1 MSVCESHGRYEAT
14 DGECPQCRRE
24 RQRAEAV
31 DRLLGV
37 TTEPAVRVEAPAVK
51 VAPVIEPTA
60 VKPPLVL
67 VEPEPEPGPEPE
79 RKPEPEPTVEP
90 VSVEVAAPAPS
101 AEEAARI
108 HDEIRKLTADLDPAP
123 VITPSFAEPVDAPAD
138 PPPAPAEVAV
148 PVPGVAETVADD
160 AAVLER
166 FNRTLAEAGPSGAAP
181 RVVEPEMSAERIQ
194 ELIDKNANVVG
205 LLGFPGAGK
214 TWFLNRLKFEL
225 FTSRD
230 DRHEAIPPHAA
241 QWDNVGRTNGV
252 SEHFFR
258 STRHDAPSSFYV
270 IDIPGERFI
279 SLAEGRFLGR
289 ERELLALKACKA
301 LIIVV
306 PADEVLLGERASAL
320 FSRQAG
326 GAEVSD
332 LERQARAL
340 AADNPR
346 LERFTAHIA
355 QLNVVLSLLSHG
367 VEVGKIAAMTS
378 EDLIRHLDSDAYKP
392 SSKPVFVALSKADV
406 IEALAV
412 ASGAGEDGA
421 PKSVLDLLYR
431 DAPADIE
438 ALQEFDRDPEE
449 IVDRYRPALAS
460 AVGAFRWSKFDFV
473 TAFRGHG
480 DGGAAGTVVDYTLGR
495 RGVAAVLRW
504 MEWARASDT
513 DLTEADWRA
522 IGAARALRRFRN
534 QGRLRKVR
542 RGDQFR

>member
-1 MSVCESHGRYEAT
+1 MSVCESHGRYDAA

-37 TTEPAVRVEAPAVK
+37 TTEPTVRVEAPAVE
-51 VAPVIEPTA
+51 VAPVTEPSP
-60 VKPPLVL
+60 VEPPLVL
-67 VEPEPEPGPEPE
+67 VEPEPEPDPEPE
-79 RKPEPEPTVEP
+79 R

-138 PPPAPAEVAV
+138 PPSAPVPAEVAV
-148 PVPGVAETVADD
+148 PAPGVAETAADD

-166 FNRTLAEAGPSGAAP
+166 FNRTLAEAGPAGAAP

-320 FSRQAG
+320 FSRPG
-326 GAEVSD
+326 GNDAPSEQ
-332 LERQARAL
+332 ERQARAL

-406 IEALAV
+406 IEAQAV
-412 ASGAGEDGA
+412 ASQAEGDAG
-421 PKSVLDLLYR
+421 SVLDLLYR

>member
-1 MSVCESHGRYEAT
+1 MSVCETHGRYDTA

-37 TTEPAVRVEAPAVK
+37 TREATVLVETPAVDVIPVAEPLPVEPP
-51 VAPVIEPTA
+51 PVLA
-60 VKPPLVL
+60 
-67 VEPEPEPGPEPE
+67 EPEPEP
-79 RKPEPEPTVEP
+79 EPEPVT
-90 VSVEVAAPAPS
+90 VEVAPPAPS

-123 VITPSFAEPVDAPAD
+123 VITPSFAEPVAAPTD
-138 PPPAPAEVAV
+138 PTLAPAEVAAPD
-148 PVPGVAETVADD
+148 PVVADPSDD

-320 FSRQAG
+320 FSRPG
-326 GAEVSD
+326 GHDAPSEQ
-332 LERQARAL
+332 ERQARAL

-406 IEALAV
+406 IEAQAV
-412 ASGAGEDGA
+412 ASQAEGDAG
-421 PKSVLDLLYR
+421 SVLDLLYR

>member
-1 MSVCESHGRYEAT
+1 MSVCESHGRYEAA

-37 TTEPAVRVEAPAVK
+37 TIEPPAPAETSAAV
-51 VAPVIEPTA
+51 VAPVTESLPVA
-60 VKPPLVL
+60 PSPVL
-67 VEPEPEPGPEPE
+67 MEPEPELKLEPEPE
-79 RKPEPEPTVEP
+79 LTPEP
-90 VSVEVAAPAPS
+90 VSAPPPPPS

-123 VITPSFAEPVDAPAD
+123 VITPSFGDPVATTADAAPPEPDVAEPAQAD
-138 PPPAPAEVAV
+138 SS
-148 PVPGVAETVADD
+148 TDD

-166 FNRTLAEAGPSGAAP
+166 FNRTLAEAGPAGSTP

-320 FSRQAG
+320 FSRPG
-326 GAEVSD
+326 GGTEVSEQ
-332 LERQARAL
+332 ERQARAL

-378 EDLIRHLDSDAYKP
+378 EDLIRHLDSDAYKS

-406 IEALAV
+406 IEAQAV

-421 PKSVLDLLYR
+421 SGSVLDLLYR
-431 DAPADIE
+431 DAPADLE

-534 QGRLRKVR
+534 QGRLRKPR
-542 RGDQFR
+542 RTDQFR

>member
-1 MSVCESHGRYEAT
+1 MTRCEEHQLDHA
-14 DGECPQCRRE
+14 DDVECPTCQRQ

-31 DRLLGV
+31 NALMGFAAP
-37 TTEPAVRVEAPAVK
+37 TVEAPPTTAPSVEPV
-51 VAPVIEPTA
+51 VAAIDIIKAAPEA
-60 VKPPLVL
+60 
-67 VEPEPEPGPEPE
+67 VEPEPEPEPEPE
-79 RKPEPEPTVEP
+79 VEP
-90 VSVEVAAPAPS
+90 SPVATGASP
-101 AEEAARI
+101 EEAARI
-108 HDEIRKLTADLDPAP
+108 QDEVRRLEADLDAP
-123 VITPSFAEPVDAPAD
+123 VITPSFATPAD
-138 PPPAPAEVAV
+138 DETAATPTPSTPTPDSDAE
-148 PVPGVAETVADD
+148 
-160 AAVLER
+160 VLER
-166 FNRTLAEAGPSGAAP
+166 FNETAANAAVTPTAP
-181 RVVEPEMSAERIQ
+181 RVADPEMSAARIQ

-241 QWDNVGRTNGV
+241 QWDAVGRTNGV
-252 SEHFFR
+252 TEHFFR
-258 STRHDAPSSFYV
+258 SNAYDAPSSFYV

-320 FSRQAG
+320 YSRPGSA
-326 GAEVSD
+326 AESGD
-332 LERQARAL
+332 LERQARTMASE
-340 AADNPR
+340 NVR
-346 LERFTAHIA
+346 LERFTANIA
-355 QLNVVLSLLSHG
+355 QLNVVLSLLSQN
-367 VEVGKIAAMTS
+367 VEVAKIAAMTP

-406 IEALAV
+406 IEAQAV
-412 ASGAGEDGA
+412 ASHESGGDG
-421 PKSVLDLLYR
+421 SGSMIDLLYR
-431 DAPADIE
+431 GSPDDVE

-460 AVGAFRWSKFDFV
+460 AVNAFRWSKFDFV

-480 DGGAAGTVVDYTLGR
+480 DGDIGGTVVDYNLGR

-513 DLTEADWRA
+513 GLTSADWRA
-522 IGAARALRRFRN
+522 ISAARALRRFRN
-534 QGRLRKVR
+534 EGRFR
-542 RGDQFR
+542 RPKKTDQFR

>member
-1 MSVCESHGRYEAT
+1 MSVCESHGRYEAA

-37 TTEPAVRVEAPAVK
+37 TTEPAVRVEVPAVE
-51 VAPVIEPTA
+51 VAPVPEPLPVEAT
-60 VKPPLVL
+60 LVL
-67 VEPEPEPGPEPE
+67 VEPKPSPEPE
-79 RKPEPEPTVEP
+79 PEPEPTVEP
-90 VSVEVAAPAPS
+90 VSVEVAPPAPS

-123 VITPSFAEPVDAPAD
+123 VITPSFAEPVDATAD
-138 PPPAPAEVAV
+138 ATLALAEVAASD
-148 PVPGVAETVADD
+148 PVVADPSDD

-320 FSRQAG
+320 FSRPG
-326 GAEVSD
+326 GNDAPSD
-332 LERQARAL
+332 QERQARAL

-406 IEALAV
+406 IEAQAV
-412 ASGAGEDGA
+412 ASQAEGDGA
-421 PKSVLDLLYR
+421 SGSVLDLLYAG
-431 DAPADIE
+431 APADIE